1 MKGLLIG
8 GGVILG
14 IVLGFW
20 PGGLTKAKPA
30 WWRWLTIISLLVLVY
45 LSLGVPTGGT
55 FFSARTISMVR
66 TDDPKLPI
74 LGKIVTMPSGDGP
87 MMLEDRQGTRGTAFV
102 PPDLVTGRGLK
113 AGDEVILNA
122 SFSRADSAFHADR
135 VVAVNPMLALPLI
148 PGLEERARN
157 LYYHVPSA
165 WLSQVAWFV
174 AFYFA
179 IVYLRKRRPEDDI
192 RASSAA
198 AIGALFCILATV
210 TGAIW
215 AKFNWGEFWNWD
227 PRQISIFVVLIIYG
241 AYFAL
246 RSALPN
252 EDQRSRFSAV
262 YLVLLALPV
271 LFFLFV
277 FPRMVH
283 GSLHPGS
290 LDDPNIGPVLS
301 PQADALD
308 FLKQVIFGLSMF
320 GFSLLFFW
328 MLNVTVRTK
337 LLELRRERRAVAREE
352 RSSAST
358 TAIDKGVIRLN

>member
-74 LGKIVTMPSGDGP
+74 LGKIVTMPSGNGP

-102 PPDLVTGRGLK
+102 SPDLVTSRGLK

-135 VVAVNPMLALPLI
+135 VVAINPMLALPLI

-210 TGAIW
+210 TGAVW

-252 EDQRSRFSAV
+252 EDQRS
-262 YLVLLALPV
+262 
-271 LFFLFV
+271 
-277 FPRMVH
+277 
-283 GSLHPGS
+283 
-290 LDDPNIGPVLS
+290 
-301 PQADALD
+301 
-308 FLKQVIFGLSMF
+308 
-320 GFSLLFFW
+320 
-328 MLNVTVRTK
+328 
-337 LLELRRERRAVAREE
+337 
-352 RSSAST
+352 
-358 TAIDKGVIRLN
+358 